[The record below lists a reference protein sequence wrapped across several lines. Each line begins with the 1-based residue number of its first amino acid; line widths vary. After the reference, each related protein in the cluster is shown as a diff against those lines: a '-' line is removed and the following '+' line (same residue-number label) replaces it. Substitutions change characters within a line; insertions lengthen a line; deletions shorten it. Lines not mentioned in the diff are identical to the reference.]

1 MRQNLKKN
9 QQKLR
14 PNGSMDAI
22 LGGGLA
28 ECAGRAEA
36 LELGILGLLFSTL
49 CPAEGAADLNAS
61 RIPPGQE
68 ENVGPRVEM
77 AVGDRIIRDGGSEV
91 VAVVGE
97 GWGLVRAG

>member
-1 MRQNLKKN
+1 M
-9 QQKLR
+9 
-14 PNGSMDAI
+14 I
-22 LGGGLA
+22 
-28 ECAGRAEA
+28 
-36 LELGILGLLFSTL
+36 FSI
-49 CPAEGAADLNAS
+49 CFFVSFPFIYLNAS